1 MNRKFGRAKHVTTE
15 NAVVVVTRPAPD
27 HSRLIRSLGE
37 IGRAAI
43 HNPGFRFESEPA
55 ERLQRRLKELADFD
69 LAIVTSPMAARL
81 IAAHS
86 TPAMIG
92 NVRFIAPGRG
102 TASILEAAGLP
113 AAWPEVGGTSEHILA
128 MPVLES
134 MVPGRIAIV
143 GAPGGR
149 TLLAREFSRRGSEV
163 VAIHLYRRI
172 AVPPNPALLEALGS
186 GADLVVLISSRQAFE
201 TILEGLPHELR
212 ESWLASSFVVSSA
225 RMANLCR
232 DAGARRISIAA
243 GAADQPMLSAAL

>member
-1 MNRKFGRAKHVTTE
+1 MSSTTFPIDVRPPTANANTQAPCTLVGYVRHPDLFKARHSLTGLLLFRPFVSGSFGMNRKFGRAKHVTTE

-102 TASILEAAGLP
+102 TASILEAA
-113 AAWPEVGGTSEHILA
+113 
-128 MPVLES
+128 
-134 MVPGRIAIV
+134 
-143 GAPGGR
+143 
-149 TLLAREFSRRGSEV
+149 
-163 VAIHLYRRI
+163 
-172 AVPPNPALLEALGS
+172 
-186 GADLVVLISSRQAFE
+186 
-201 TILEGLPHELR
+201 
-212 ESWLASSFVVSSA
+212 
-225 RMANLCR
+225 
-232 DAGARRISIAA
+232 
-243 GAADQPMLSAAL
+243 